1 MNGRMYSSL
10 CDRGY
15 WAEAARQ
22 FSSPRMLAVCA
33 MFIALRSALSW
44 LYIPLTDALRI
55 QFTFFITALG
65 ASIYGPLM
73 ALAEGFLSD
82 TIGFFLMPSGGYF
95 PGYTLNA
102 MLASLFYALFFYR
115 RQLSV
120 LRIFAAKF
128 TVNLVVNVLLG
139 ALWSALLYGK
149 GYLYTVT
156 ASILKNVVLLPLET
170 AVMVLVFRAVHPLLT
185 RLALIPAQPRSAI
198 PWIARKG
205 AQRQ

>member
-10 CDRGY
+10 CDRDY

-156 ASILKNVVLLPLET
+156 ASILKLS
-170 AVMVLVFRAVHPLLT
+170 
-185 RLALIPAQPRSAI
+185 LIHI
-198 PWIARKG
+198 
-205 AQRQ
+205 

>member
-1 MNGRMYSSL
+1 M
-10 CDRGY
+10 DRRLHGAGFDRSY
-15 WAEAARQ
+15 WGQAARH
-22 FSSPRMLAVCA
+22 FSSPRYLAVCA

-44 LYIPLTDALRI
+44 LYIPLTETLRI

-102 MLASLFYALFFYR
+102 MLASLLYALFFYHKR
-115 RQLSV
+115 LSV

-128 TVNLVVNVLLG
+128 TVNLVVNIALG
-139 ALWSALLYGK
+139 ALWSAVLYGK

-156 ASILKNVVLLPLET
+156 TSIVKNIVLLPLET
-170 AVMVLVFRAVHPLLT
+170 AVMVLVFRAVHPLLL
-185 RLALIPAQPRSAI
+185 RAALILPDLPGSI
-198 PWIARKG
+198 PWIAKKR
-205 AQRQ
+205 